1 MIKNKKVLLIAPS
14 FFGYE
19 SDIVQ
24 EMIALG
30 VEVDYFDERPF
41 KSSIA
46 KIINRLDFK
55 FIMRRYIRNYF
66 ENILKQSV
74 EKNYDFLLV
83 ISPET
88 LGTSFVSELKAINPN
103 IISILYM
110 WDSFANKE
118 NAKKLLPFFDNVIS
132 FDPGD
137 KTINTNIEFLP
148 LFFNNDFNACD
159 NELSHEQIYSVA
171 FVGTVHSDRVKLVK
185 QIVKQFE
192 ELGVKTF
199 SFYYCPS
206 KLLFILKK
214 LFTKEY
220 DFISYSEVSFK
231 AMSKS
236 EVKTIFLQSNVVIDI
251 QHPAQK
257 GLTMRSLETLGLEK
271 KLITTNCDV
280 RSYDFFDERNI
291 LVIDRVNPQIPDD
304 FISMKYAPLSSECR
318 SNYSLRSW
326 IYSVLNIS

>member
-1 MIKNKKVLLIAPS
+1 MLKNKKVLLIAPS

-30 VEVDYFDERPF
+30 VDVDYFDERPF

-46 KIINRLDFK
+46 KIINRLDLK
-55 FIMRRYIRNYF
+55 FILRGYIRRYF
-66 ENILKQSV
+66 KSILKQSV
-74 EKNYDFLLV
+74 DKNYDFLLV

-103 IISILYM
+103 VISILYM
-110 WDSFANKE
+110 WDSFSNKV
-118 NAKKLLPFFDNVIS
+118 NARKLLPYFDSVTS

-137 KTINTNIEFLP
+137 KSINSNIEFLP
-148 LFFNNDFNACD
+148 LFFNNDFNSRY
-159 NELSHEQIYSVA
+159 NKLNHKQLYSVA
-171 FVGTVHSDRVKLVK
+171 FVGTVHSDRVKLAK

-192 ELGVKTF
+192 ERGVKTF

-236 EVKTIFLQSNVVIDI
+236 EIKTVFLQSNAVIDI

-257 GLTMRSLETLGLEK
+257 GLTMRSLEMLGLEK
-271 KLITTNCDV
+271 KLITTNCDI

-291 LVIDRVNPQIPDD
+291 LVIDRINPQIPDD
-304 FISMKYAPLSSECR
+304 FISMRYTPISRECR
-318 SNYSLRSW
+318 SQYSLRSW
-326 IYSVLNIS
+326 IYSVLKIT

>member
-1 MIKNKKVLLIAPS
+1 MLKNKKVLLLAPS

-19 SDIVQ
+19 NDIVQ

-46 KIINRLDFK
+46 KILNRLDLK
-55 FIMRRYIRNYF
+55 FIMRRYIRRYF
-66 ENILKQSV
+66 KSILNQSIG
-74 EKNYDFLLV
+74 KNYDFLLV

-88 LGTSFVSELKAINPN
+88 LGTSFVRELKAINQN
-103 IISILYM
+103 VISILYM
-110 WDSFANKE
+110 WDSFSNKAN
-118 NAKKLLPFFDNVIS
+118 ARKLLPYFDNVIS

-137 KTINTNIEFLP
+137 KLINSNIKFIP
-148 LFFNNDFNACD
+148 LFFNNDFNASY
-159 NELSHEQIYSVA
+159 NKLNHEQLYSVA

-185 QIVKQFE
+185 QIMKQFE
-192 ELGVKTF
+192 EQGVKTF

-214 LFTKEY
+214 IFTKEY

-236 EVKTIFLQSNVVIDI
+236 EIKTVFLQTNAVIDI

-257 GLTMRSLETLGLEK
+257 GLTIRSLETLGLEK
-271 KLITTNCDV
+271 KLITTNSDV

-291 LVIDRVNPQIPDD
+291 LVIDRVNPQIPDN
-304 FISMKYAPLSSECR
+304 FISMRYAPPSRECR
-318 SNYSLRSW
+318 SQYSLRSW
-326 IYSVLNIS
+326 IYSVLNIT

>member
-1 MIKNKKVLLIAPS
+1 MLKNKKVLLIVPS

-19 SDIVQ
+19 LDIVK
-24 EMIALG
+24 EMVALG
-30 VEVDYFDERPF
+30 IEVDYFDERPF

-46 KIINRLDFK
+46 KIINRLDLK
-55 FIMRRYIRNYF
+55 FIMRRYISRYF
-66 ENILKQSV
+66 ESILKQSV
-74 EKNYDFLLV
+74 NKRYDYLLV

-88 LGTSFVSELKAINPN
+88 IGTSFVSELKAINPN

-110 WDSFANKE
+110 WDSFGNKAN
-118 NAKKLLPFFDNVIS
+118 ARKLLPFFDHIIS

-137 KTINTNIEFLP
+137 KSINTDIQFLP
-148 LFFNNDFNACD
+148 LFFNNDFNASY
-159 NELSHEQIYSVA
+159 NELIHEQLYSVS

-185 QIVKQFE
+185 QIMKQFE
-192 ELGVKTF
+192 DRGVKTF

-231 AMSKS
+231 PMSKT
-236 EVKTIFLQSNVVIDI
+236 EIKTIFLQSNAVIDI

-257 GLTMRSLETLGLEK
+257 GLTMRSLEMLGLEK

-291 LVIDRVNPQIPDD
+291 LVIDRINPHIPDD
-304 FISMKYAPLSSECR
+304 FINMKYTPLSHESR
-318 SNYSLRSW
+318 LKYSLRSW
-326 IYSVLNIS
+326 IYSVLNIT